1 MSSREKS
8 QLPPH
13 DDEKNIQ
20 DVAIEGVGSETL
32 ESDPTVDEKAFV
44 RKLDFRILP
53 IACVLYFCS
62 CESSVSL
69 LYPRI
74 S

>member
-8 QLPPH
+8 QLTPP

-20 DVAIEGVGSETL
+20 DAAMEGVGSETL
-32 ESDPTVDEKAFV
+32 DPDQIVEEKAFV

-62 CESSVSL
+62 CEYSVSQN
-69 LYPRI
+69 
-74 S
+74 